1 MQIVGIAKIP
11 HPVAEEEIAA
21 LQAITI
27 AGLQTEPRSYLNVGD
42 KVRIEIGPLAG
53 IEGILLKVKGAYQLI
68 VLVSLLQRSVSAVI
82 DESWVVPINRLAM
95 MKPGSAVPLKQRVA
109 A

>member
-1 MQIVGIAKIP
+1 MQIVGIAKTL

-53 IEGILLKVKGAYQLI
+53 IEGILLKVKGAHQGGTMEHDALFKR
-68 VLVSLLQRSVSAVI
+68 LLKRPTIFKGLFDAI
-82 DESWVVPINRLAM
+82 INRIY
-95 MKPGSAVPLKQRVA
+95 
-109 A
+109 